1 MSLGLLDLI
10 ISPDPALRDRS
21 LDDVCA
27 QASAAGLLAECD
39 ALDAFRRTSPNL
51 YERVRALFFLYAI
64 HRFHLPARMAGAA
77 EVSQIPFHG
86 YEHLLERRFE
96 EAIEVFCQK
105 QKADGPSDALCS
117 ALAAAYHRLA
127 FQTLADQVRRSVRT
141 VRGNQWMFRMGHP
154 HDQPLRLRPELLRA
168 DAEGRYPILR
178 ERTPVRMDLTHSA
191 WSDIFFLG
199 MDFPAGA
206 RVLNISVDL
215 GVHGRDAEPQ
225 PPVSAWLRV
234 IDQPVLRL
242 VSVDLGA
249 SVEIASL
256 AEVFDFAKDY
266 LGLLKAA
273 VIASGLV
280 PPGIE
285 GSGQSLGDL
294 LAQMLGPGRG
304 LELVS
309 SVNDIPKGSRLAV
322 STNLLAALI
331 GVLMRATGQAESLTG
346 PLSEGERRLVLA
358 RALLGEWI
366 GGSGGGWQDSGGV
379 WPGIKLIEGVPAQPG
394 DPEHGVSRGR
404 LMPRHHVFT
413 RDEIPDSARQA
424 LQDSLVVVHGG
435 MAQNVGPIL
444 EMVTE
449 KYLLRS
455 GAEWHGRLEAL
466 GFLDEILEA
475 LRTGDIARVGAATT
489 RNFDGPIQTIIPWAS
504 TYYTER
510 LIDQV
515 RAEFGGDFLGFWM
528 LGGMSGGGMGFMFVP
543 SRKAEAQLRLGE
555 IMRATKHE
563 LAASLPFA
571 MEPVVY
577 DFRINENGTF
587 ADLLPGRTALLP
599 KGYYL
604 LRAPALLRQD
614 PKSLPAQDRAEL
626 DKFAAAC
633 RTQPELRGVVQEL
646 FDALLPRGREE
657 RAGTQSL
664 EDLLAENGF
673 DPEVHAQI
681 RGDLRAGRIGLAQN
695 RLSANTVIED
705 VRPEDVADACVG
717 EVRSAPPRG
726 AEAFVRDCPPDAPSG
741 EAPPLFQPFDR
752 TSACTVFHRRLP
764 HWRQSGATYFVTL
777 RLADTLPR
785 EVLARLRDEHEAH
798 LQALPQ
804 PVAPALLDEAKA
816 LFSARVEAALDTGL
830 GVCVLRETAV
840 AEIVESVLR
849 NRHGEDY
856 WLGSFVIM
864 PNHVHAI
871 VTPGEG
877 FDLGKIV
884 GAWKSVSAH
893 RINQRLHRSGV
904 LWQEETFD
912 HIVRDEA
919 QLQRFE
925 IYVEENPG
933 KAGLRLGTFLLGRDG
948 GRGVRGTDADEGVRA
963 TPRGAAHLRGLAA
976 LRAGEAAV
984 VTLAA
989 GAASRW
995 TQGAGVVK
1003 SLHPFCKLGG
1013 RHRTFLETHL
1023 AKSRRISQLA
1033 GTAVPHIFTTS
1044 YLTHGPIAAILE
1056 ARKNYGYEGPLVLSR
1071 GKSVGLRLVP
1081 TARDLRFA
1089 WEEMPQQ
1096 VLDEQQQKVRESL
1109 RAALL
1114 RWAQGAGEATD
1125 YRDNLPLQCLHPVGH
1140 FYEIPNLLR
1149 NGTLAALLRERP
1161 RLRTLL
1167 LHNIDTVGANLD
1179 PALLGQHLESGATL
1193 SFEVI
1198 TRRLEDRGGGLARV
1212 DGRVRLVEG
1221 LAVPREESE
1230 FGLTYYNTMT
1240 TWIDIDGLLAAFGLT
1255 RGELDDEPR
1264 VSAAIRALAAKV
1276 PTYITLKDVKKR
1288 WGHGQEDIFPVAQ
1301 FEKLWSDL
1309 TALPE
1314 IASRFVVVPR
1324 LRGQQLKEQAQLDGW
1339 LRDGSAA
1346 YVEELCA
1353 W

>member
-10 ISPDPALRDRS
+10 TSPDPALRDRS
-21 LDDVCA
+21 LDDACA
-27 QASAAGLLAECD
+27 QASNEALLAECD

-64 HRFHLPARMAGAA
+64 HRFHLPARMEDAA
-77 EVSQIPFHG
+77 AATQIPFYG

-105 QKADGPSDALCS
+105 QKTDGPSDALSS

-168 DAEGRYPILR
+168 DAEGLYPILR

-234 IDQPVLRL
+234 IDQPMLRL

-249 SVEIASL
+249 SAEISSL
-256 AEVFDFAKDY
+256 GEVFDFAKDY

-346 PLSEGERRLVLA
+346 PLSEAERRLVLA

-379 WPGIKLIEGVPAQPG
+379 WPGIKLIEGVAAQPG
-394 DPEHGVSRGR
+394 DPEHGVSQGR

-413 RDEIPDSARQA
+413 RDEIPDAARQA

-455 GAEWHGRLEAL
+455 SAEWHGRQEAL
-466 GFLDEILEA
+466 GFLDEILDA
-475 LRTGDIARVGAATT
+475 LRAGDIARVGAATT

-510 LIDQV
+510 LIAQV

-528 LGGMSGGGMGFMFVP
+528 LGGMSGGGMGFMFAP
-543 SRKAEAQLRLGE
+543 SRKAEAQQRLGE
-555 IMRATKHE
+555 IMRATKQE

-587 ADLLPGRTALLP
+587 ADLLPGRTALMP

-604 LRAPALLRQD
+604 LRAPALLRRD
-614 PKSLPAQDRAEL
+614 PKSLPTLDRAEL

-646 FDALLPRGREE
+646 FDALLPRGRED
-657 RAGTQSL
+657 RAGAQSL
-664 EDLLAENGF
+664 DDLLAENGF
-673 DPEVHAQI
+673 DPEAHAQI

-695 RLSANTVIED
+695 RLPANTVIDD
-705 VRPEDVADACVG
+705 VRPADLTDARTEIPTSASARGLEALRRG
-717 EVRSAPPRG
+717 EV
-726 AEAFVRDCPPDAPSG
+726 
-741 EAPPLFQPFDR
+741 
-752 TSACTVFHRRLP
+752 
-764 HWRQSGATYFVTL
+764 
-777 RLADTLPR
+777 
-785 EVLARLRDEHEAH
+785 
-798 LQALPQ
+798 
-804 PVAPALLDEAKA
+804 
-816 LFSARVEAALDTGL
+816 
-830 GVCVLRETAV
+830 
-840 AEIVESVLR
+840 
-849 NRHGEDY
+849 
-856 WLGSFVIM
+856 
-864 PNHVHAI
+864 
-871 VTPGEG
+871 
-877 FDLGKIV
+877 
-884 GAWKSVSAH
+884 
-893 RINQRLHRSGV
+893 
-904 LWQEETFD
+904 
-912 HIVRDEA
+912 
-919 QLQRFE
+919 
-925 IYVEENPG
+925 
-933 KAGLRLGTFLLGRDG
+933 
-948 GRGVRGTDADEGVRA
+948 
-963 TPRGAAHLRGLAA
+963 
-976 LRAGEAAV
+976 AV

-1023 AKSRRISQLA
+1023 AKSRHISQLA

-1161 RLRTLL
+1161 QLRTLL

-1198 TRRLEDRGGGLARV
+1198 TRRLEDRGGWLARV

-1288 WGHGQEDIFPVAQ
+1288 WGHGQEDVFPVAQ

-1346 YVEELCA
+1346 YVENLCA